1 MGEAAETI
9 NGYARVEAYT
19 DIAGLL
25 GGGAHHHMAV
35 VATHGG
41 LIGALFLTG
50 LVGGFSHCAGM
61 CGPFVFAQ
69 MGVRLES
76 VPAGAMGEFH
86 RLTGALLLPYHLGR
100 ATTYVGIGAAAALIT
115 ATVSAMPVFRWL
127 SAVLLVAAALF
138 FLAQGLRGL
147 GLIRKVASAGGQ
159 GWWATTIGR
168 VAARFATKPSGL
180 RGLGLG
186 LVLGFLPCGLLYGAV
201 AAAAASADPFAGAVG
216 MAAFSAGTVPSL
228 FAVAYLGQ
236 LGVRRWRRAAAYV
249 VPLVM
254 ILNAGLLAHL
264 AFAWLV

>member
-1 MGEAAETI
+1 LDSYM
-9 NGYARVEAYT
+9 

-25 GGGAHHHMAV
+25 GDSAHQHATV
-35 VATHGG
+35 VATNGG
-41 LIGALFLTG
+41 LIGALFLAG

-69 MGVRLES
+69 VGARLES
-76 VPAGAMGEFH
+76 MPACAMGELR

-100 ATTYVGIGAAAALIT
+100 TVTYAGIGGAAAFIT
-115 ATVSAMPVFRWL
+115 ASVSALSVLRWL

-138 FLAQGLRGL
+138 FLVQGLQGL
-147 GLIRKVASAGGQ
+147 GLVRKIASSGGQ
-159 GWWATTIGR
+159 GWWARAVGR
-168 VAARFATKPSGL
+168 MAARFAMNPSGL

-186 LVLGFLPCGLLYGAV
+186 LVLGLLPCGLLYGAV

-236 LGVRRWRRAAAYV
+236 LGVRRWRQAAAYV
-249 VPLVM
+249 IPLIM
-254 ILNAGLLAHL
+254 FLNAGLLAHL
-264 AFAWLV
+264 AFAWVV

>member
-1 MGEAAETI
+1 MAT
-9 NGYARVEAYT
+9 NGS
-19 DIAGLL
+19 
-25 GGGAHHHMAV
+25 
-35 VATHGG
+35 
-41 LIGALFLTG
+41 LIGALFLAG

-69 MGVRLES
+69 MGARLES
-76 VPAGAMGEFH
+76 VPTGAMGEFR

-100 ATTYVGIGAAAALIT
+100 ATTYAAIGATAAFVT
-115 ATVSAMPVFRWL
+115 ATVSALPVFRWL

-147 GLIRKVASAGGQ
+147 GLIHKLASRGGQ
-159 GWWATTIGR
+159 GWWARAIGR
-168 VAARFATKPSGL
+168 AAARFAADPTGA
-180 RGLGLG
+180 RGFSLG

-201 AAAAASADPFAGAVG
+201 AAAAASANPFAGAIG
-216 MAAFSAGTVPSL
+216 MAAFSVGTVPSL
-228 FAVAYLGQ
+228 VAVAYLGQ

-254 ILNAGLLAHL
+254 IVNAGLLAHL

>member
-1 MGEAAETI
+1 M
-9 NGYARVEAYT
+9 

-25 GGGAHHHMAV
+25 GGGAHHHAAV
-35 VATHGG
+35 VTTNGG
-41 LIGALFLTG
+41 LIGALFLAG

-69 MGVRLES
+69 MGARFES
-76 VPAGAMGEFH
+76 MPACAMDELR

-100 ATTYVGIGAAAALIT
+100 AVTYAGIGAAAAFIT
-115 ATVSAMPVFRWL
+115 ATVSALPVFRWL
-127 SAVLLVAAALF
+127 SAVLLIAAALF
-138 FLAQGLRGL
+138 FLAQGLQGL
-147 GLIRKVASAGGQ
+147 GLIHKMASGGGQ
-159 GWWATTIGR
+159 GWWARTVGR
-168 VAARFATKPSGL
+168 WAARFVANPSGL
-180 RGLGLG
+180 RGFSLGLLLG
-186 LVLGFLPCGLLYGAV
+186 LLPCGLLYGAV

-228 FAVAYLGQ
+228 FTVAYLGQ

-264 AFAWLV
+264 AFTWIV